1 MKLKRLFT
9 AVLSTALALSLCA
22 MPAMA
27 VDGGTDDTTPPV
39 KTSTSTIGTQK
50 EGSITIYK
58 RALDSTQTK
67 GEAGDGETMTTTP
80 QGTALKDTGFTIYQV
95 MDTEALLAYYNDNP
109 TGKQVEVK
117 DYFTKYD
124 EDHTATGLI
133 EGIKAHGT
141 QVLTNEQGVAQF
153 TGLKVGMYL
162 VIETQTPQAVT
173 VPVEPFLVS
182 IPMTRIGDKTVNAD
196 DNQNQKEWLYDV
208 TVYPKNS
215 IAKGT
220 VKLVKQGEQGG
231 KTTNLAGVQFTLY
244 RKSDKEDNVYN
255 EVTDTNLVTNEK
267 GEVTLKDLTKGRY
280 YLQETGY
287 TANNDKGYI
296 LNTTGKFYFDIDKNG
311 KAVAATDPAITDTN
325 KVNDASFTI
334 DTTGTTLTV
343 TNYKPDIE
351 KTVTKRDNT
360 KDSHEA
366 DYGIG
371 DAVPF
376 TLTIDVP
383 ANVASLKTFKVTDTT
398 DVKQLKHNAN
408 PVTVKGIKADTGNTE
423 VEFAKDTDYTLTID
437 DTTGTMTV
445 DFGTKKS
452 DKFQS
457 VAGGKIII
465 DYTATVQSGA
475 IVAGSGN
482 VNTAKIVYSRTTD
495 TNIEEGPDSNKPY
508 EITDKGVVY
517 TFDLNIHKTGK
528 GGTLSDKP
536 LEGVTFDLYKK
547 VESYEKDA
555 TTGDVSTTIK
565 GQKYTTD
572 NVCADAKKLGLTDN
586 QDEKWI
592 KIETVLKTGTDG
604 KAAVTGLPSGTYKL
618 VETQTV
624 NGYNLLSKPVD
635 AKLNL
640 TYTTEWKTTKEYD
653 EKGNQTKKETNTT
666 TYTRGTDEVENP
678 SAAIEIIN
686 RAGFTLPVT
695 GGFGTLLFSGI
706 GVLLVL
712 AGVGVLFS
720 LKKKPNR
727 A

>member
-9 AVLSTALALSLCA
+9 AVLSAALALSLCA

-27 VDGGTDDTTPPV
+27 ADGTTTTTP
-39 KTSTSTIGTQK
+39 KTSTSTINIGQK
-50 EGSITIYK
+50 GSITIYK
-58 RALDSTQTK
+58 RALDSGVTP
-67 GEAGDGETMTTTP
+67 GADGNGETMTAP
-80 QGTALKDTGFTIYQV
+80 GTALKDTGFTLYQV
-95 MDTEALLAYYNDNP
+95 MNTEALLAYYNDNP

-117 DYFTKYD
+117 DYFKNYD
-124 EDHTATGLI
+124 TDKTAEGLRS
-133 EGIKAHGT
+133 GIDAYRPE
-141 QVLTNEQGVAQF
+141 VF
-153 TGLKVGMYL
+153 TDKDGMAKFDGLDVGMYL
-162 VIETQTPQAVT
+162 VIETQAPQAVT
-173 VPVEPFLVS
+173 VPAEPFLVS
-182 IPMTRIGDKTVNAD
+182 IPMTRIGDTAEGEAS
-196 DNQNQKEWLYDV
+196 QNQKQWLYDV

-220 VKLVKQGEQGG
+220 VKLVKLGKQGD
-231 KTTNLAGVQFTLY
+231 KTTKLADVQFTLY
-244 RKSDKEDNVYN
+244 RKSDTKDEYTPVQTADPL
-255 EVTDTNLVTNEK
+255 VTDAN
-267 GEVTLKDLTKGRY
+267 GEIALKDLTKGRY

-325 KVNDASFTI
+325 KVSDASFTI

-343 TNYKPDIE
+343 TNYKPDID
-351 KTVTKRDNT
+351 KTVTKRDGT
-360 KDSHEA
+360 TTEHEA

-376 TLTIDVP
+376 TLTIKVP
-383 ANVASLKTFKVTDTT
+383 ENVASLKTFKVTDTT

-408 PVTVKGIKADTGNTE
+408 PVTVKGIKADAGKTE
-423 VEFAKDTDYTLTID
+423 VKFEENTDYTLNID
-437 DTTGTMTV
+437 TNGTMTV
-445 DFGTKKS
+445 DFGAKKS

-465 DYTATVQSGA
+465 TYTATVQSGA
-475 IVAGSGN
+475 IVAGDGN
-482 VNTAKIVYSRTTD
+482 VNTAKIVYSRKTGTD
-495 TNIEEGPDSNKPY
+495 IEEGDGNQPY

-517 TFDLNIHKTGK
+517 TFGLNIHKTGK
-528 GGTLSDKP
+528 GGAEGEKNLK
-536 LEGVTFDLYKK
+536 GVTFDLYKK
-547 VESYEKDA
+547 VDTEKPNRDGTYPFRDNTSCPA
-555 TTGDVSTTIK
+555 TSGV
-565 GQKYTTD
+565 
-572 NVCADAKKLGLTDN
+572 DAKKLGLTDRE
-586 QDEKWI
+586 DETWI
-592 KIETVLKTGTDG
+592 KVDTLTTDENG
-604 KAAVTGLPSGTYKL
+604 DASAKGLPSGTYKL

-624 NGYNLLSKPVD
+624 EGYNLLSKPVD

-640 TYTTEWKTTKEYD
+640 TYAAGWTTTTTYD
-653 EKGNQTKKETNTT
+653 DKGNQTKSTITT
-666 TYTRGTDEVENP
+666 PTYKIDDKPVTPGDK
-678 SAAIEIIN
+678 IEIVN

-720 LKKKPNR
+720 LKKKSNR